1 MVRRILERLTRG
13 LVLRRHLPARLGGD
27 PIFVSPD
34 ARLGFLRWDLERAA
48 DGLFGWAEEFVQPG
62 DVVWDVGANVG
73 LFTFA
78 AASLAGSTGH
88 VVALEADT
96 WLVGLLRRSAARQS
110 SQRAKVDVLPV
121 AVGEQVGVA
130 HFNIAAR
137 GRAASYL
144 ESARGSSQTGGV
156 RQSVSVMSVTLDWLL
171 DRFPAPRVL
180 KIDVE
185 GGDLAVLR
193 GGARMLSDVQPTIL
207 VEVGRAISPTVSDL
221 LHAHGYTLFDLE
233 NRHLGP
239 IARASYNTLARP
251 GKRS

>member
-1 MVRRILERLTRG
+1 MVRRVLERLTRG
-13 LVLRRHLPARLGGD
+13 LVLRRRLPARFGGD

-78 AASLAGSTGH
+78 AASRSGPTGQ

-96 WLVGLLRRSAARQS
+96 WLVGLLRRSAALQS
-110 SQRAKVDVLPV
+110 SQRARVDVVPV
-121 AVGEQVGVA
+121 AVGERVGIA
-130 HFNIAAR
+130 RFNIAAR
-137 GRAASYL
+137 GRAANFL
-144 ESARGSSQTGGV
+144 ESARGSSQTGGI
-156 RQSVSVMSVTLDWLL
+156 RQTVSVMSVTLDWLL
-171 DRFPAPRVL
+171 ERLPAPRVL

-193 GGARMLSDVQPTIL
+193 GAERILSGVQPIIL
-207 VEVGRAISPTVSDL
+207 VEVGRAISQAVSEL

-239 IARASYNTLARP
+239 IERASYNTLARP
-251 GKRS
+251 ANRG